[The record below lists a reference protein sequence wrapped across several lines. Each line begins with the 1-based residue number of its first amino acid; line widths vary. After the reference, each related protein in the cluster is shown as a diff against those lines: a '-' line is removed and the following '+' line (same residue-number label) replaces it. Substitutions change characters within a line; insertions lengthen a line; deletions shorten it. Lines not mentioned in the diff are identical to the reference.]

1 MVEPSKLRFLSIL
14 LFFEFLSL
22 VFVGFFLTVDINYL
36 LFFFSSGYY
45 QSFFGLR
52 LDLLKHIFHWVM
64 ATVTLLSNY
73 SEPKTSSTLH
83 LVYVW
88 LNK

>member
-36 LFFFSSGYY
+36 LFFF
-45 QSFFGLR
+45 L
-52 LDLLKHIFHWVM
+52 LDIIKV
-64 ATVTLLSNY
+64 S
-73 SEPKTSSTLH
+73 
-83 LVYVW
+83 LV
-88 LNK
+88 

>member
-36 LFFFSSGYY
+36 LFFF
-45 QSFFGLR
+45 FW
-52 LDLLKHIFHWVM
+52 I
-64 ATVTLLSNY
+64 LS
-73 SEPKTSSTLH
+73 KFL
-83 LVYVW
+83 W
-88 LNK
+88 FKIRFA